1 MERERRG
8 RGRVGDRRGR
18 GGGEEGER
26 SGRGGERRGRG
37 GGEEGE
43 REMEMESIHLQ
54 LITSLQLHIR
64 TSSGE
69 FREGLEILQI

>member
-1 MERERRG
+1 M
-8 RGRVGDRRGR
+8 
-18 GGGEEGER
+18 
-26 SGRGGERRGRG
+26 GERRGSGVEEERRG

-43 REMEMESIHLQ
+43 REMERDMGRKGIHLQ